1 MLAAQGASRR
11 ATPLSPDDRRTA
23 IIDAVLPLVGEFGL
37 DVTSRELA
45 DAAGVAEGTLF
56 RAFGDKLTL
65 IGAVAVE
72 GLHRASGPVETR
84 AELAAIDR
92 EAPLEERLER
102 VIELGRRRMSD
113 VVRWMGVLRA
123 LHHRTGARDMVPSE
137 HVQDFRAQL
146 ATQRE
151 QQREATVAG
160 LIGVLQP
167 DEHRLRV
174 PIEVAVALLEA
185 SIAGT
190 HGRVDHLLPAPSPR
204 VVADALVHGIA
215 RTDTDTDTGGTA
227 GGPPTAEKDQDRDP
241 AATENHPGATPRTPH
256 PQEP

>member
-1 MLAAQGASRR
+1 MIASSGTNRR
-11 ATPLSPDDRRTA
+11 AAPLAPDDRRSA
-23 IIDAVLPLVGEFGL
+23 IVDAVLPLVGEFGL
-37 DVTSRELA
+37 EVTSRELA
-45 DAAGVAEGTLF
+45 DAAGIAEGTLF

-102 VIELGRRRMSD
+102 VIELGRRRMTD
-113 VVRWMGVLRA
+113 VMRWMGVLRA
-123 LHHRTGARDMVPSE
+123 LHHRTGARDQVEPE

-146 ATQRE
+146 AKQRE

-167 DEHRLRV
+167 DEHRLRM
-174 PIEVAVALLEA
+174 PIEVAVALVEA

-190 HGRVDHLLPAPSPR
+190 HARVDHLLPAPSPR

-215 RTDTDTDTGGTA
+215 DDRGEK
-227 GGPPTAEKDQDRDP
+227 PVPEPTAAKNT
-241 AATENHPGATPRTPH
+241 ASENSPGTATPRTSH